1 MLTVKRKTRLISDS
15 AKCFNVIIIFALIF
29 SFSLYYSSPCHALS
43 VSGVPA
49 WLESAVTRS
58 LSAVWSEI
66 PDSPE
71 IDREGTLTLV
81 ASRLF
86 AGYTVRVKL
95 VNNSPEVKFI
105 PIMSQIIKPEINLIV
120 PELREMAAKWFREDI
135 ASMDAEIF
143 DLVKDL
149 PQNAFTWSDVALKE
163 AVSKIINN
171 KLPGW
176 EFSQQIFL
184 SENSTRINITF
195 RPGTDMIL
203 AVKPVLYSRT
213 IPAMFQSDLEA
224 KLLPELAPLIGIPV
238 KWAELHKSDIERSAR
253 EFLED
258 KHAVENLR
266 ANVNINFSPG
276 KISGINANVDSKR
289 FTFQMWVAAYAG
301 IEGKY
306 PEAGIFFGYRPDL
319 NWAEIYTELIFSL
332 NNFDF
337 TRRLGARFELL
348 NNFWAGVEIQWPE
361 NEYFIRAQYIPV
373 KIRRPYGW
381 WRWSPNLKQHEAA
394 LGYRLDEHVSIEL
407 YYNNSHDDKFGLR
420 GLWHL

>member
-1 MLTVKRKTRLISDS
+1 MLTVKRKAKLISDS

-29 SFSLYYSSPCHALS
+29 SFSSPCHALS

-86 AGYTVRVKL
+86 TGYSVRVKL
-95 VNNSPEVKFI
+95 VNNSPEVNFS
-105 PIMSQIIKPEINLIV
+105 PIKSEMIKPEIKLIA
-120 PELREMAAKWFREDI
+120 PELRNMAAKWFNSDI
-135 ASMDAEIF
+135 ASMDVEIF
-143 DLVKDL
+143 DLVKEL
-149 PQNAFTWSDVALKE
+149 PQNAFTWSDEALKE

-184 SENSTRINITF
+184 SENSTLININF

-203 AVKPVLYSRT
+203 AVKPALYSRT
-213 IPAMFQSDLEA
+213 IPSMFRSDLEA

-238 KWAELHKSDIERSAR
+238 KWAELHKNDIERAAR

-258 KHAVENLR
+258 KHSVENLK
-266 ANVNINFSPG
+266 ADVNINFSPG

-319 NWAEIYTELIFSL
+319 NWAEIYAELIFSL
-332 NNFDF
+332 NDFDL
-337 TRRLGARFELL
+337 TRRLGARFELF
-348 NNFWAGVEIQWPE
+348 NNFWAGVEVQWPE

-394 LGYRLDEHVSIEL
+394 IGYRIDEHVSIEI
-407 YYNNSHDDKFGLR
+407 YYNDSNNDKIGLR
-420 GLWHL
+420 GMWHL

>member
-1 MLTVKRKTRLISDS
+1 MLTAKRKAKLISDS
-15 AKCFNVIIIFALIF
+15 AKCFNFIVILALIF
-29 SFSLYYSSPCHALS
+29 SFSSPCYALS

-49 WLESAVTRS
+49 WLEGAVTRS

-86 AGYTVRVKL
+86 AGYSVRVKL
-95 VNNSPEVKFI
+95 VNNSPEVNFS
-105 PIMSQIIKPEINLIV
+105 PIKSEIIKPEIKLIV
-120 PELREMAAKWFREDI
+120 PELRDMAAKWFKDDI
-135 ASMDAEIF
+135 SSMDAEIF
-143 DLVKDL
+143 NLVKEL
-149 PQNAFTWSDVALKE
+149 PQSAFTWSDEALKE

-176 EFSQQIFL
+176 EFSQQIFI
-184 SENSTRINITF
+184 SENSTLINITF

-203 AVKPVLYSRT
+203 AVKPALYSRT
-213 IPAMFQSDLEA
+213 IPAMFRSDLEA

-238 KWAELHKSDIERSAR
+238 KWAELHKNDIERTAR

-258 KHAVENLR
+258 KHSVENLK

-276 KISGINANVDSKR
+276 KISDINASVDSKK

-306 PEAGIFFGYRPDL
+306 PEAGIFFGYRPSL
-319 NWAEIYTELIFSL
+319 NWAEVYTELIFSL
-332 NNFDF
+332 NDFDL

-348 NNFWAGVEIQWPE
+348 NNFWAGVEVQWPE
-361 NEYFIRAQYIPV
+361 NEYFIRAQYVPV

-394 LGYRLDEHVSIEL
+394 IGYRIDEHVSIEL
-407 YYNNSHDDKFGLR
+407 YYNDSNNDKIGLR
-420 GLWHL
+420 GMWHL

>member
-1 MLTVKRKTRLISDS
+1 MLTVKRKAKLISDS

-29 SFSLYYSSPCHALS
+29 SFSSPCHALS

-86 AGYTVRVKL
+86 TGYSVRVKL
-95 VNNSPEVKFI
+95 VNNSPEVNFS
-105 PIMSQIIKPEINLIV
+105 PIKSEMIKPEIKLIA
-120 PELREMAAKWFREDI
+120 PELRNMAAKWFNSDI
-135 ASMDAEIF
+135 ASMDVEIF
-143 DLVKDL
+143 DLVKEL
-149 PQNAFTWSDVALKE
+149 PQSAFTWSDEALKE

-184 SENSTRINITF
+184 SEKSTLININF

-203 AVKPVLYSRT
+203 AVKPALYSRT
-213 IPAMFQSDLEA
+213 IPSMFRSDLEA
-224 KLLPELAPLIGIPV
+224 KLLPELAPLIGIHV
-238 KWAELHKSDIERSAR
+238 KWAELHKNDIERASR

-258 KHAVENLR
+258 KHSVENLR
-266 ANVNINFSPG
+266 ADVNINFSPG

-319 NWAEIYTELIFSL
+319 NWAEIYAELIFSL
-332 NNFDF
+332 NDFDL

-348 NNFWAGVEIQWPE
+348 NNFWAGVEVQWPE

-394 LGYRLDEHVSIEL
+394 IGYRLDEHVSIEI
-407 YYNNSHDDKFGLR
+407 YYNDSNNDKIGLR
-420 GLWHL
+420 GMWHL

>member
-1 MLTVKRKTRLISDS
+1 MLTVKRKARLISDS

-29 SFSLYYSSPCHALS
+29 SFSSPCHALS

-58 LSAVWSEI
+58 LSAVWLEI

-86 AGYTVRVKL
+86 TGYSVKVKL
-95 VNNSPEVKFI
+95 VNNSPEVNFS
-105 PIMSQIIKPEINLIV
+105 PIKSEMIKPEIKLIA
-120 PELREMAAKWFREDI
+120 PELREMAAKWFNSDI
-135 ASMDAEIF
+135 ASMDVEIF
-143 DLVKDL
+143 DLVKEL
-149 PQNAFTWSDVALKE
+149 PQSAFTWSDEALKE

-184 SENSTRINITF
+184 SEKSTLININF

-203 AVKPVLYSRT
+203 AVKPALYSRT
-213 IPAMFQSDLEA
+213 IPSMFRSDLEA

-238 KWAELHKSDIERSAR
+238 KWAELHKSDIERAAR

-258 KHAVENLR
+258 KHSVENLR
-266 ANVNINFSPG
+266 ADVNINFSPG

-319 NWAEIYTELIFSL
+319 NWAEIYAELIFSL
-332 NNFDF
+332 NDFDL

-348 NNFWAGVEIQWPE
+348 NNFWAGVEVQWPE

-394 LGYRLDEHVSIEL
+394 IGYRLDEHVSIEI
-407 YYNNSHDDKFGLR
+407 YYNDSNHDKIGRR
-420 GLWHL
+420 GMWHL